1 MPNLYKSPGVHVES
15 AGDRYIALE
24 KVETGVT
31 ALLGVCAQG
40 PRQEP
45 VRIGSYSQ
53 YEKVFGGDDGI
64 MALSVRGFFDN
75 GGRTAYIINVEPEGG
90 LDATPD
96 DFIGQ
101 QGVKSRGLRI
111 LENIDDVDLIAAP
124 DLMNQY
130 KKSIGFPEPQHVLA
144 VQRAII
150 EHCEKMHDRF
160 ALLDSLPDM
169 SIDDALEWR
178 GHFDTSHAAF
188 YYPWV
193 KVRVGNEIA
202 PPVPATGFIAGLY
215 ARADL
220 TEGVH
225 RAPANIPI
233 EGIVDVSRHLKK
245 RERDHMFDHRV
256 NTLNAFP
263 ARGLR
268 IWGARTLSS
277 DQSFKHINVRR
288 LFILI
293 RKSIEKYAQW
303 VVFEPNEPSLWK
315 RLTRSIDSFLNDM
328 WTQGALVGGTKEE
341 AYYVKCDEETNPPE
355 ARDVGQLLC
364 EIGIS
369 PVRPAEYIIV
379 RITQFTRE
387 RTDEEKEEVAEQEA
401 AAQVAAE
408 AAAAATPEAA
418 TG

>member
-1 MPNLYKSPGVHVES
+1 MPSLYKSPGVHIES
-15 AGDRYIALE
+15 SGDRYIPLE

-31 ALLGVCAQG
+31 AFLGVTAQG
-40 PRQEP
+40 PSQEP
-45 VRIGSYSQ
+45 VRIGSYAQ
-53 YEKVFGGDDGI
+53 YEKVFGGDDHV

-75 GGRTAYIINVEPEGG
+75 GGRSAYILNVEPEGG

-101 QGVKSRGLRI
+101 QGVKGKGLRV
-111 LENIDDVDLIAAP
+111 LEKIDDVDLVVAP

-130 KKSIGFPEPQHVLA
+130 KKSLGFSRPEHVLA
-144 VQRAII
+144 VQRAMV

-160 ALLDSLPDM
+160 ALLDALPDM
-169 SIDDALEWR
+169 NTQDALEWR

-193 KVRVGNEIA
+193 KVRIGEEAGAAI
-202 PPVPATGFIAGLY
+202 PPTGHIAGLY
-215 ARADL
+215 ARADK

-225 RAPANIPI
+225 RAPANLPI
-233 EGIVDVSRHLKK
+233 EGIVDVARHIKK
-245 RERDHMFDHRV
+245 RERDHLFDHRI

-277 DQSFKHINVRR
+277 DESFKHINVRR

-293 RKSIEKYAQW
+293 RKSVERYAQW
-303 VVFEPNEPSLWK
+303 VVFEPNEPGLWK
-315 RLTRSIDSFLNDM
+315 RLTRTIDAFLTDM
-328 WTQGALVGGTKEE
+328 WTAGALIGGTKDE
-341 AYYVKCDEETNPPE
+341 AFYVKCDEETNPPE

-364 EIGIS
+364 EIGIA
-369 PVRPAEYIIV
+369 PVVPAEYIIV
-379 RITQFTRE
+379 RVTQFTRE
-387 RTDEEKEEVAEQEA
+387 RTDEEAAEVGEQENA
-401 AAQVAAE
+401 AGAAAE
-408 AAAAATPEAA
+408 AAGLGGTTAV
-418 TG
+418 G